1 MKMDSR
7 LLARIILGSS
17 LNEARLPRG
26 VRAQVSAKAYL
37 AGAPSFVDLEAGDYV
52 LLGYRVEGTEVV
64 VDLVTNDGTKLPP
77 LVAGT
82 ASGATTLGSELE
94 AK

>member
-7 LLARIILGSS
+7 LLARALLGSS
-17 LNEARLPRG
+17 LNEARLPQG

-37 AGAPSFVDLEAGDYV
+37 AGGPSFVDLEPGEFI

-64 VDLVTNDGTKLPP
+64 VDMMTNDGTKLPP
-77 LVAGT
+77 LVAGS
-82 ASGATTLGSELE
+82 AAGATDLGSALE